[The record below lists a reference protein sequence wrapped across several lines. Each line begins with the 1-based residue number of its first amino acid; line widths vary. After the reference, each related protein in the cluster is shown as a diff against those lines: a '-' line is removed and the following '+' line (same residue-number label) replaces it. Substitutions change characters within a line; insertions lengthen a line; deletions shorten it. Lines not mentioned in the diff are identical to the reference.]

1 MVVKKLNLASKHVVI
16 TGGSSGI
23 GLALAL
29 QAVSRRANV
38 TLISRS
44 EARLKAA
51 QVQLQEEA
59 QKGDTGSK
67 VAYRALDVTDS
78 AMVRQV
84 LAEAV
89 KDLGPVDL
97 LICNA
102 GAAHLGYFH
111 ETELAVFRKQMEL
124 NFFGVLNVIHAL
136 YGDMVQRNQG
146 HICLV
151 GSALSSFGLVG
162 YSAYCPSKYAVK
174 GLADSLR
181 NELQGTQVKISFA
194 QPPDTDTP
202 GFAEENKHKPPE
214 TKEISEAGSTVFK
227 PEQVAAVLMA
237 GILRGDYLL
246 PTPDLGLQVNIIA
259 TKGLLPR
266 FFPGVLL
273 DMFVGFIAPLV
284 HWAVVGMFDRVARR
298 TAGPRFAKLWGT
310 GGEGRD

>member
-1 MVVKKLNLASKHVVI
+1 MKPSWRYSVSKWNSTSLASLTSYTRCTVTWSKETRGTSVWSAPH
-16 TGGSSGI
+16 
-23 GLALAL
+23 LAALAKKRYHT
-29 QAVSRRANV
+29 AGSIPPHYRSIAERDFYRRH
-38 TLISRS
+38 
-44 EARLKAA
+44 LK
-51 QVQLQEEA
+51 VLE
-59 QKGDTGSK
+59 
-67 VAYRALDVTDS
+67 S
-78 AMVRQV
+78 ASGWSIQ
-84 LAEAV
+84 
-89 KDLGPVDL
+89 
-97 LICNA
+97 
-102 GAAHLGYFH
+102 
-111 ETELAVFRKQMEL
+111 
-124 NFFGVLNVIHAL
+124 
-136 YGDMVQRNQG
+136 
-146 HICLV
+146 
-151 GSALSSFGLVG
+151 GLVG

>member
-1 MVVKKLNLASKHVVI
+1 MAAKKLKLTGKHVVI

-29 QAVSRRANV
+29 EAVKRGANV
-38 TLISRS
+38 TIMSRS

-51 QVQLQEEA
+51 QLKLQEEA
-59 QKGDTGSK
+59 QKCGTGSK
-67 VAYRALDVTDS
+67 VVYMPLDVTDS
-78 AMVRQV
+78 AMVREV
-84 LAEAV
+84 LAEAT
-89 KDLGPVDL
+89 KGLGPVDL

-111 ETELAVFRKQMEL
+111 EIELDVFRKQMEL
-124 NFFGVLNVIHAL
+124 NFFGVLNVVHVV
-136 YGDMVQRNQG
+136 YGDMVRRNQG

-181 NELQGTQVKISFA
+181 NELQGTHVKVSFA

-227 PEQVAAVLMA
+227 PEQVATILMA

-246 PTPDLGLQVNIIA
+246 PTPDLGLQVNVIA

-266 FFPGVLL
+266 SFPSVLL
-273 DMFVGFIAPLV
+273 DMLVGFIAPLV
-284 HWAVVGMFDRVARR
+284 HWAVVGMFDRIARR
-298 TAGPRFAKLWGT
+298 TAAPRFAKLWGT
-310 GGEGRD
+310 GGVGRD